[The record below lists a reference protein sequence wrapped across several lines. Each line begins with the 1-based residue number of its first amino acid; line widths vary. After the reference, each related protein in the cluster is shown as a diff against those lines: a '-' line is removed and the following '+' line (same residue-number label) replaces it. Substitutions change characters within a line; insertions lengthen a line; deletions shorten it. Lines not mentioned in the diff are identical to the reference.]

1 FFLKANDDGR
11 QCVVLIDEAQHLR
24 PQVLEQLRL
33 LTNLET
39 HDRKLLRVILIGQPE
54 LQDLLRRQELR
65 QLAQRI
71 TARYHILPLTEQDTQ

>member
-1 FFLKANDDGR
+1 YQKRSATRKTLTDKLSQFFLKANDDGR
-11 QCVVLIDEAQHLR
+11 QCVVLIDETQHLR

-33 LTNLET
+33 LTNSET

-65 QLAQRI
+65 
-71 TARYHILPLTEQDTQ
+71 